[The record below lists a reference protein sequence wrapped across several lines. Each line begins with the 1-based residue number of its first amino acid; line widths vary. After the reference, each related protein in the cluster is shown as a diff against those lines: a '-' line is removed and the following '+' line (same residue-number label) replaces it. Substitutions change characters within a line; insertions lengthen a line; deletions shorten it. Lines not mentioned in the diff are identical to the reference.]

1 MIRRPHWFPRP
12 PSMLRPWLYH
22 AALFVRRAER
32 TAQWVWDEHDYRLR
46 RSSVSLAS
54 RVQKHQS
61 VLIRRTPG
69 ADPRLQ
75 ENKVRNLRLVIE
87 RLDGTVIGP
96 GQTFSFCKL
105 VGRPTRR
112 RGFLDGMELVRG
124 VARAGVGGGICQA
137 SNLIYWLA
145 LHSPLE
151 VVERHHHSFDPFP
164 GDGRVL
170 PFASGAT
177 VMYNHR
183 DLRLRNTTQHA
194 FQFRFWLDQKCL
206 NAELRSEVP
215 LRHSYRVIE
224 RNHRFEQIEGTWFRE
239 NELWRATI
247 DRETGHTIREEKACS
262 NRSEVKYAPSKEDL
276 LATSSCNRQ

>member
-1 MIRRPHWFPRP
+1 
-12 PSMLRPWLYH
+12 MLRPWLYH
-22 AALFVRRAER
+22 AAMFARQAER
-32 TAQWVWDEHDYRLR
+32 TAEWMWDEHNYRLR
-46 RSSVSLAS
+46 RSNVNLAA
-54 RVQKHQS
+54 RVEKHQS

-75 ENKVRNLRLVIE
+75 ENKVANLRRVIE
-87 RLDGTVIGP
+87 RLDGIVIAP

-164 GDGRVL
+164 DDGRVL

-177 VMYNHR
+177 VMYNFR
-183 DLRLRNTTQHA
+183 DLRLRNKTPHA
-194 FQFRFWLDQKCL
+194 FQLRFWLDQKCL
-206 NAELRSEVP
+206 NAELRAEVP
-215 LRHSYRVIE
+215 LAYSYRVIE
-224 RNHRFEQIEGTWFRE
+224 RNHRFEQVGNTWFRE
-239 NELWRATI
+239 NELWRAVI
-247 DRETGHTIREEKACS
+247 DRESGRTIREEKMCA
-262 NRSEVKYAPSKEDL
+262 NRSEVKYAPSDDA
-276 LATSSCNRQ
+276 LAAKSSVT